1 MSRGYSPPDQAGMSQ
16 GCMVLA
22 QGQLHC
28 SVTFGL
34 ESLQLVLLAKFDTL
48 AECSA
53 ILVWMRVK
61 WQFFQMQFQG
71 I

>member
-1 MSRGYSPPDQAGMSQ
+1 
-16 GCMVLA
+16 MVLA

-53 ILVWMRVK
+53 ILAWMRVK

-71 I
+71 F